1 MHERHRRLRLC
12 EHAPVPQR
20 LHEETH
26 LPPVRLLFLIAAA
39 VIIIT
44 VVQLGI
50 LQIAFDKLG
59 LSADSATLLLIV
71 TLFGSTIN
79 LPLFTIGTDPVEQEK
94 RLRELPRMLSRHITV
109 IPGKTIIA
117 VNVGGCVV
125 PLAFSLYLFNFSQP
139 GFLTVLV
146 AVAAVSMVSYG
157 ISFSVPR
164 VGIAMP
170 ILIAPVAAAVVALTL
185 DPEGAGA
192 LAYIGGTLGV
202 LIGADLL
209 RMKDI
214 KKLGEP
220 VASIGGAGSFDGIF
234 VTGIVAVLLT

>member
-1 MHERHRRLRLC
+1 M
-12 EHAPVPQR
+12 
-20 LHEETH
+20 
-26 LPPVRLLFLIAAA
+26 PPVRLVLLIALA
-39 VIIIT
+39 VFLVT

-71 TLFGSTIN
+71 TLLGSMIN

-94 RLRELPRMLSRHITV
+94 RIHELPRMLLQRITV

-146 AVAAVSMVSYG
+146 AVTAVSMVAYG

-170 ILIAPVAAAVVALTL
+170 ILIAPVAAALVALTL
-185 DPEGAGA
+185 DPEGAAA

-214 KKLGEP
+214 GKLGEP
-220 VASIGGAGSFDGIF
+220 VASIGGAGTFDGIF